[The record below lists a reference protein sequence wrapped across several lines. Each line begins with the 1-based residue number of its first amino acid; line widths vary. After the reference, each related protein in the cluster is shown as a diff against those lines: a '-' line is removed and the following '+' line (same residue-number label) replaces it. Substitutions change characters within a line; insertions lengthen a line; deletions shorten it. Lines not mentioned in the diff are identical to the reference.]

1 MHSSDQP
8 RAEAEPAR
16 PRLDDQQ
23 PQLGDVVALAHAE
36 HRAGRG
42 AVELGDPR
50 GLACRVLRLGEA
62 GDDPGHEDLEAAVP
76 AVLVRVQPPVALDD
90 PAEVAGARRA
100 EDDGGRC
107 RRVEQ
112 PPHLAQRG
120 REPVAVDPVEPRLRL
135 LGRAPV
141 EDRERLAARR
151 RQAHDLAPPV
161 GRRALAGDQAAPL
174 QPPEQAAQV
183 ARVDP
188 HPRPQVGDLDA
199 LLLGELEQHAAL
211 GERVRRVEQTG
222 AEQLQLGRVEAA
234 EGPQLGD
241 RVRHR

>member
-1 MHSSDQP
+1 MGAAAGSSSRRTSP
-8 RAEAEPAR
+8 SAAASRSRSIPSSRAS
-16 PRLDDQQ
+16 
-23 PQLGDVVALAHAE
+23 G
-36 HRAGRG
+36 
-42 AVELGDPR
+42 
-50 GLACRVLRLGEA
+50 
-62 GDDPGHEDLEAAVP
+62 
-76 AVLVRVQPPVALDD
+76 
-90 PAEVAGARRA
+90 
-100 EDDGGRC
+100 
-107 RRVEQ
+107 
-112 PPHLAQRG
+112 
-120 REPVAVDPVEPRLRL
+120 L